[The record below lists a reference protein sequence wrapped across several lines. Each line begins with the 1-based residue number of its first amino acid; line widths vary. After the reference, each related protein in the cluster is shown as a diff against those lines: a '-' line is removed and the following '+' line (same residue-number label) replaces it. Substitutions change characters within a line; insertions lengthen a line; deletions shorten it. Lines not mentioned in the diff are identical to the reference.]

1 MNLNLVMY
9 IMLMYMKNCYIAI
22 MFPCTAY
29 STSEHS
35 CQALLYFISLYIH
48 EHECFTEMDDENML
62 KNLPFENF
70 HDPQT
75 IRLLPRK
82 FMKRKKK
89 QKKEQNKKHAGFQIF
104 SH

>member
-1 MNLNLVMY
+1 
-9 IMLMYMKNCYIAI
+9 

-89 QKKEQNKKHAGFQIF
+89 TKKRTKQKTCRVPDFQPLINYCF
-104 SH
+104 ICLVH